1 VRRARRWHYAAVP
14 ATAALLSLWLAVG
27 AAWIPLKAGLAQWLL
42 ERSWRATLAGGPPQP
57 PWPWADT
64 AVTAELS
71 VPARGV
77 RLLVLSGN
85 SSRNLAFGPVLLD
98 GSGGGGDLVI
108 NGHRDTHFR
117 FLRELQRGDLLRL
130 SDHDGSRWYAVRNLE
145 VVDSRSHE
153 LVVNHSAERVSLV
166 TCYPFDSPDAGGP
179 LRYVVT
185 AYPLPNVVE
194 WGRAAG
200 PGELSPRWPSS
211 G

>member
-1 VRRARRWHYAAVP
+1 MRRARRWHYAAVP

-57 PWPWADT
+57 PWPGADT

-85 SSRNLAFGPVLLD
+85 SGRNLAFGPVLLD

-130 SDHDGSRWYAVRNLE
+130 SDRDGSRWYAVRNLE